1 MCFQQYSNRFC
12 HTLKTSN
19 GFVNVNNCT
28 SVKSTESFMPTLH
41 GFYVQRGVIFNG
53 FHTCTHTHTHTQCLA
68 NIRFLFTFQKQ
79 VGPPLKSS
87 QTSRSVRCSMRQC
100 NATTTP
106 RRRKDDDKLSSLHG
120 RQYHHYLTESVCA
133 CAWGDLVRGVMWRP
147 YRLMNSRLISVDRS
161 STRPDRSRL
170 ASFCRKVPSLSPAIY
185 LTRHAAPPSLP
196 PHQYITDI
204 ITQNTRI
211 IRFVDAVVWSVRRDE
226 STALYDWLDTVP
238 KSTCHWLRGGDVTV
252 E

>member
-1 MCFQQYSNRFC
+1 MCNVASYLMDFTHA
-12 HTLKTSN
+12 HTHSASQT
-19 GFVNVNNCT
+19 F
-28 SVKSTESFMPTLH
+28 
-41 GFYVQRGVIFNG
+41 GFYSHFKSKLVLIRQRALRRHGQSGAV
-53 FHTCTHTHTHTQCLA
+53 CVSA
-68 NIRFLFTFQKQ
+68 
-79 VGPPLKSS
+79 
-87 QTSRSVRCSMRQC
+87 MRLQLP
-100 NATTTP
+100 AAEKTTTNC
-106 RRRKDDDKLSSLHG
+106 RRCMGVNTTTTWQRAFVPVREEIWYAGSL
-120 RQYHHYLTESVCA
+120 
-133 CAWGDLVRGVMWRP
+133 WRP

-185 LTRHAAPPSLP
+185 LTLHAAPPSLP